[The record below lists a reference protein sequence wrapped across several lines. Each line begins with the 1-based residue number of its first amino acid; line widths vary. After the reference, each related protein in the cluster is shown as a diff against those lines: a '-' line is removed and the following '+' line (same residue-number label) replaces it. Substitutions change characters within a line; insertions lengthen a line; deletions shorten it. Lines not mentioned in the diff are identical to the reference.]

1 MIDFNYY
8 TLNEARNAT
17 GVVVVIDVLRA
28 FTTAAH
34 AFDVG
39 AIKILPVAGVDEAVQ
54 LRKEIPGSLIMGEV
68 DGEKPAGFDFGNSP
82 TAISELDLS
91 GRILIQRTSAGTQ
104 GIVSALNAD
113 QVLAAS
119 FVVAKPT
126 AEVILRFN
134 PAVVSF
140 VITGESMGRDGDED
154 RACAEYIQEMV
165 KGETPDPAFF
175 IQRVSRSTAGRSFL
189 MKNDQS
195 TLPKDLNLSI
205 QANGFPFAL
214 PVKREESKWVMY
226 SEKAK

>member
-54 LRKEIPGSLIMGEV
+54 LRTEIPGSLIMGEV
-68 DGEKPAGFDFGNSP
+68 NGEKPAGFDFGNSP
-82 TAISELDLS
+82 AAIRELDLS

-113 QVLAAS
+113 HVLAAS
-119 FVVAKPT
+119 FVVAKST
-126 AEVILRFN
+126 AEVILRLN

-140 VITGESMGRDGDED
+140 IITGESMGRDGDED
-154 RACAEYIQEMV
+154 RACAEYIQGMV
-165 KGETPDPAFF
+165 KGETPDPVFF
-175 IQRVSRSTAGRSFL
+175 TQRVSRSTAGRSFL
-189 MKNDQS
+189 IKNDQS
-195 TLPKDLNLSI
+195 TLPMDLNLSI
-205 QANGFPFAL
+205 HANAFPFAL
-214 PVKREESKWVMY
+214 PVKREGSKWVMY
-226 SEKAK
+226 REKAK